1 MKRRDEVITCD
12 IQELEASLRQQ
23 EVVKEQETP
32 AEEIARL
39 KEASQAD
46 HFNVDREVRHRRGL
60 LLTGLGGVIL
70 SQAYCYYFGN
80 SDRRNV
86 KCCACTDH

>member
-1 MKRRDEVITCD
+1 MRRRDEVMSSD

-23 EVVKEQETP
+23 EVVREQETP

-46 HFNVDREVRHRRGL
+46 HHFNVDREVRHSGWLSDSERALSITGNLFSECLPTKQQGL
-60 LLTGLGGVIL
+60 WMV
-70 SQAYCYYFGN
+70 
-80 SDRRNV
+80 
-86 KCCACTDH
+86 

>member
-1 MKRRDEVITCD
+1 MSSD

-23 EVVKEQETP
+23 EVVREQETP

-46 HFNVDREVRHRRGL
+46 HHFNVDREVQQGTAVGCVTHQTKWANNITGNLFSKCLPTKQQGL
-60 LLTGLGGVIL
+60 QMVWALNLE
-70 SQAYCYYFGN
+70 
-80 SDRRNV
+80 
-86 KCCACTDH
+86 

>member
-1 MKRRDEVITCD
+1 MKRRDEVMTCD

-23 EVVKEQETP
+23 EVVREQETP

-46 HFNVDREVRHRRGL
+46 HFNVDREVRQPVAFTHRVWRLLGL
-60 LLTGLGGVIL
+60 LL
-70 SQAYCYYFGN
+70 
-80 SDRRNV
+80 
-86 KCCACTDH
+86 

>member
-1 MKRRDEVITCD
+1 MRRRDEGISSD

-23 EVVKEQETP
+23 EVVREQETP

-46 HFNVDREVRHRRGL
+46 HLNVDREVKHSSKLSCSPAGC
-60 LLTGLGGVIL
+60 LTHQTERTNINTG
-70 SQAYCYYFGN
+70 
-80 SDRRNV
+80 
-86 KCCACTDH
+86 K

>member
-1 MKRRDEVITCD
+1 MISSD

-23 EVVKEQETP
+23 EVVREQETP

-46 HFNVDREVRHRRGL
+46 HLNVDREVRHSSW
-60 LLTGLGGVIL
+60 L
-70 SQAYCYYFGN
+70 SHSSAGCLSHHTERANIIASNLF
-80 SDRRNV
+80 RNCLPTAHQV
-86 KCCACTDH
+86 LWIF